1 MAQMG
6 FFDLSDRYASLD
18 AKRDPLVEIDAI
30 VPWDEFR
37 PTLERVWRKPEA
49 ERKSRAGRKPMDA
62 VVMFKTL
69 VLGAL
74 YNLSDDQIEYQVR
87 DRLSF
92 MRFLGLGLEDRVPDA
107 KTVWLYRE
115 GLAQAGVVDALFKQ
129 FDGYLARQGYI
140 ARGGQILDA
149 SIVPVPRN
157 HNKRDENKAIKNG
170 EVPEG
175 WADKPAMRSQK
186 DTDARWTRKHGKS
199 YYGYKNHVNVDR
211 QHKLVRRYHV
221 SDAALHDSQ
230 AVDHLLMQGNTSAD
244 VWADPAYRSEEMEA
258 KLRARG
264 LKSRI
269 HRKGKRGKPLSEQ
282 GKASNRTKSA
292 VRARVEHVFGAQ
304 TNDMGGTL
312 VRTIGLVRAKA
323 KIGNEKPRLQYAK
336 AGATA
341 PPEPISGVIRGADV
355 RPRRQRP
362 AIAGRS
368 GSRLRC
374 RTLQQAASR
383 RLQAAKSA

>member
-6 FFDLSDRYASLD
+6 FFDLSDRYAILD

-30 VPWDEFR
+30 VPWKEFR
-37 PTLERVWRKPEA
+37 PTLEGVWRKPEA

-115 GLAQAGVVDALFKQ
+115 GLAQAGMVEALFQQ

-149 SIVPVPRN
+149 SIVPVPKN
-157 HNKRDENKAIKNG
+157 HNTRDENRAIKAG
-170 EVPEG
+170 EEPEG
-175 WADKPAMRSQK
+175 WAEKPAKRSQK
-186 DTDARWTRKHGKS
+186 DVDARWTKKHGKS
-199 YYGYKNHVNVDR
+199 HYGYKNHVNVDR

-230 AVDHLLMQGNTSAD
+230 AVDHLLMRGNTGAG
-244 VWADPAYRSEEMEA
+244 VWADPAYRSVEMEA
-258 KLRARG
+258 RLRACK
-264 LKSRI
+264 LKSHI
-269 HRKGKRGKPLSEQ
+269 HRKGKRGKPLTEQ
-282 GKASNRTKSA
+282 GKGSNRTKSS

-312 VRTIGLVRAKA
+312 LRTIGLVRAKA
-323 KIGNEKPRLQYAK
+323 KIGMKNLAYNM
-336 AGATA
+336 
-341 PPEPISGVIRGADV
+341 
-355 RPRRQRP
+355 
-362 AIAGRS
+362 
-368 GSRLRC
+368 
-374 RTLQQAASR
+374 R
-383 RLQAAKSA
+383 RLVQLRRLNPCPA